1 MSVSRTILPRE
12 IQISRWEVNEQKVF
26 KDAKYLLAWAQ
37 NEDEAWPAEANLP
50 KFNNAKSAWQRQQSY
65 FRQLAS
71 HAQMLVEKLEASGLD
86 AEVRESAVR
95 GFYNGANGI
104 INAISNG
111 DVITTDHPDFAHIKA
126 LAQDDVE
133 AAGLLLVSACNNSA
147 SYLNDAFSNQVIRKL
162 IVRRA
167 LIPAERSPSYV
178 APLKTYTNELAGL
191 KNRLQ
196 QELGAHEQINLDW
209 TSALSDRS
217 AEFTGAEERRN
228 KAWGDFLS
236 DTANQWDAAIKI
248 YSEKMALAAPV
259 TYWRGRGSAHG
270 KNAIAYASSFALV
283 IGTGLFLFIQY
294 GIPYL
299 HSIAQNKDVSILV
312 AALPVLVPAFA
323 GVWLLRML
331 GRLLSENIQLMQN
344 ASERATM
351 VQTFLALMND
361 EVHGKSLVTDND
373 RLLILH
379 SLFRPSSVSASD
391 DSPPVNWFDILS
403 RKLGGG
409 KPG

>member
-1 MSVSRTILPRE
+1 MPKGNVA
-12 IQISRWEVNEQKVF
+12 
-26 KDAKYLLAWAQ
+26 KDKWQRHKSYFQSLASNAELLAQ
-37 NEDEAWPAEANLP
+37 
-50 KFNNAKSAWQRQQSY
+50 K
-65 FRQLAS
+65 LAS
-71 HAQMLVEKLEASGLD
+71 EGESDEGKN
-86 AEVRESAVR
+86 SAVR
-95 GFYNGANGI
+95 EFHNNTNGI

-111 DVITTDHPDFAHIKA
+111 DVLTTDHPDFAHIKA
-126 LAQDDVE
+126 LAREDIE
-133 AAGLLLVSACNNSA
+133 AAGLLLLSATKDSGQ
-147 SYLNDAFSNQVIRKL
+147 YLNEAFTNHIYQRL
-162 IVRRA
+162 MVRRA
-167 LIPAERSPSYV
+167 LLPTKRAPSYA
-178 APLKTYTNELAGL
+178 APLKTYTSELAGL
-191 KNRLQ
+191 KSELQ
-196 QELGAHEQINLDW
+196 QELVAHEQINEDW
-209 TSALSDRS
+209 LSSLADRNS
-217 AEFTGAEERRN
+217 EFMGAESTRN
-228 KAWGDFLS
+228 QAWNNFLGDAE
-236 DTANQWDAAIKI
+236 TQWDTAIKI

-259 TYWRGRGSAHG
+259 TYWNGRGSTHG
-270 KNAIAYASSFALV
+270 KSAIAYAVAFAVV
-283 IGTGLFLFIQY
+283 IGSGLSLFIQF

-331 GRLLSENIQLMQN
+331 GRLLSESIQLMQN

-409 KPG
+409 K